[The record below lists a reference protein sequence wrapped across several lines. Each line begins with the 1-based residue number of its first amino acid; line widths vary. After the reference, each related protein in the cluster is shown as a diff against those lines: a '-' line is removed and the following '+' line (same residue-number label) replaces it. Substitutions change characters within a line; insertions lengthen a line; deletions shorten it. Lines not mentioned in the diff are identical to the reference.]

1 MKTENRDD
9 CGRTLSLM
17 KCSGMTL
24 LELMVAIAVF
34 SLVAAA
40 GYAGLSQGLHI
51 QDKLKEQ
58 RLFWQ
63 ELETVFN
70 LMHSDLDQAVD
81 RGPRTSTGS
90 GFAAFIGHE
99 HGGSAVYGYLL
110 EFTMNGHA
118 SFREGPVSPFR
129 RVAYRLHDGSLYRR
143 TWPNPDMPYGAEPDE
158 ALLLEYVEDIR
169 FRYLVSAGTWTRR
182 WPQTAAPEGP
192 TNLPKAVEMTLE
204 LSNFGP
210 FRWLFHVG

>member
-1 MKTENRDD
+1 
-9 CGRTLSLM
+9 
-17 KCSGMTL
+17 MTL

-81 RGPRTSTGS
+81 RGPRTPTGS

-99 HGGSAVYGYLL
+99 QGGSADLL
-110 EFTMNGHA
+110 EFTTNGHA

-143 TWPNPDMPYGAEPDE
+143 TWPNPDMPYGAEPNE

-192 TNLPKAVEMTLE
+192 TTLPKAVEMTVE